1 MKSRLCGFIGLW
13 ILAISTTSVV
23 AAVPDNVGGEWVG
36 GSNLFDNPV
45 FISMRF
51 TESPAGM
58 QGTANIQSWRVSNR
72 PFSKVQVEGSQL
84 SFELPSTT
92 GIPFVGEGKVK
103 EGVIEGTIRR
113 GEQQG
118 KFHLVRVANIDRKL
132 LDRYVGAFRF
142 PDPKTPDKTQLSLIT
157 YSAWGYLRWINL
169 DTGDT
174 TALYPMSD
182 TKFFFAF
189 SVIRS
194 PSPEYATWEFEA
206 PSSGE
211 VTRSTVRVQGQPD
224 NVGLPTKTYRQEL
237 VSIKN
242 GKETLAATLVMPSAK
257 GKHPVVIFVPGS
269 GALSREESAPF
280 REFEAFINN
289 RVGLLIYD
297 KRGTGLSTGDWQRQS
312 FDELASDVLAA
323 VDLLKRRK
331 DVDTRK
337 IGAWGFSQGGSIA
350 PLAASRSKDI
360 AFLIIASGGGIAP
373 SQAEMNEQI
382 ARMRVQKLSAAEID
396 EALAFM
402 KLQFE
407 VVRNPNRWDEFR
419 AAAEKV
425 KDKKWY
431 RYTWG
436 GLPKDHWQW
445 KWWGPVVDFDPTIS
459 LSKIKVPVL
468 VLFGALDQY
477 TPAEAVAKMAETI
490 STTLARAGNRDVTT
504 KIFPNADHDFFV
516 KLENGQRSAP
526 PDYHETLSTWL
537 KRHVTSKL
545 SAGPSAPAAS
555 AMKQ

>member
-1 MKSRLCGFIGLW
+1 MKGKICGAIAIW
-13 ILAISTTSVV
+13 ILATCATSVG
-23 AAVPDNVGGEWVG
+23 AATPDAMAGEWVG

-51 TESPAGM
+51 VESPGGM
-58 QGTANIQSWRVSNR
+58 KGTANIQSWRVANR
-72 PFSKVQVEGSQL
+72 PLSKVHVDGSRL
-84 SFELPSTT
+84 SFEFPSTT
-92 GIPFVGEGKVK
+92 GIPFVGEGELKN
-103 EGVIEGTIRR
+103 GVIEGTIRR

-142 PDPKTPDKTQLSLIT
+142 PDPKVPDKTQLSLIT
-157 YSAWGYLRWINL
+157 YSAWGFLRWINL

-174 TALYPMSD
+174 TALYPMSEN
-182 TKFFFAF
+182 KFFFAF

-194 PSPEYATWEFEA
+194 PSPEFATWEFEA
-206 PSSGE
+206 SRDGAI
-211 VTRSTVRVQGQPD
+211 TRSTIRVQGQPD

-237 VSIKN
+237 INIKS
-242 GKETLAATLVMPSAK
+242 GKETLAATLVMPAAK
-257 GKHPVVIFVPGS
+257 GKHPVVVFVPGS

-280 REFEAFINN
+280 REFEPFINN
-289 RVGLLIYD
+289 GVGMLIYD

-312 FDELASDVLAA
+312 FDELASDALAA

-331 DVDTRK
+331 DVDPRK

-360 AFLIIASGGGIAP
+360 AFLIIASGGGVGP
-373 SQAEMNEQI
+373 PQAEMNEQI
-382 ARMRVQKLSAAEID
+382 ARMRAQKLSAAEID
-396 EALAFM
+396 EALGFM
-402 KLQFE
+402 KLQFA

-419 AAAEKV
+419 ATAEKV

-445 KWWGPVVDFDPTIS
+445 KWWVPVVDFDPTIA

-468 VLFGALDQY
+468 VMFGAMDQY
-477 TPAEAVAKMAETI
+477 SPSEAVPKYVETI
-490 STTLARAGNRDVTT
+490 STTLARGGNRDVTT

-526 PDYHETLSTWL
+526 PDYHDVLSNWL
-537 KRHVTSKL
+537 KQHVGSK
-545 SAGPSAPAAS
+545 S
-555 AMKQ
+555 